1 MANESVAGSLPDLE
15 FSVLEL
21 ADRLLSRGVVLVG
34 EATISVAGVDLI
46 YLGLN
51 VVLTG
56 VENLQSSRVAGHE
69 SGVEA
74 SDLTDSTPRLSDSQP
89 ATLDS

>member
-1 MANESVAGSLPDLE
+1 MPEKPVTLSAPSADEISL
-15 FSVLEL
+15 LEL
-21 ADRLLSRGVVLVG
+21 ADRLLNRGVVLTG

-56 VENLQSSRVAGHE
+56 VENLRRAPGQDAAAAARDRPS
-69 SGVEA
+69 
-74 SDLTDSTPRLSDSQP
+74 
-89 ATLDS
+89 

>member
-1 MANESVAGSLPDLE
+1 MANESMAGSLPDLE

-56 VENLQSSRVAGHE
+56 VENLKGSPERGTEPSPGSS
-69 SGVEA
+69 
-74 SDLTDSTPRLSDSQP
+74 
-89 ATLDS
+89 